1 MKYSISIIFIAMMS
15 VSSSA
20 QTLGFSSFGPLPGK
34 AENSRSRIYYN
45 LGETIINT
53 SEDGKL
59 RFNNGLLQSPN
70 YNQSE
75 TFEAQVQFY
84 FDENGNGVK
93 DDLDRYVR
101 QGSFLL
107 DNDQYRLHSEEGVS
121 FIGEAGT
128 YQFIFEDAG
137 AEDWSLS
144 SEESVSVTIDDNNQY
159 ALVEFGLSPDV
170 SLSCVQPYIASG
182 NFRCC
187 TNRTYTL
194 SAINQGTV
202 IDDQTVWLQVDPRI
216 GEVIYNTAPDMVIDS
231 NYVGWNV
238 SLYPSEKVDF
248 NFSLKVPCIDDDIT
262 VGELFKTIA
271 WVDNGVDRKEFC
283 YEQELRC
290 AYDPNDKLVNPN
302 RPDSLALLGQQLTYT
317 LRFQNTGND
326 YAENVVVTD
335 TLSELLDLSTFKILD
350 TSHPDVLTVENN
362 KDNPYIIDFRFD
374 NIFLLDSTT
383 NEEASNGHVMFS
395 ISPID
400 GLDIGTEINNTGFI
414 YFDFNPAVVTNTTG
428 TTYVDMFPTV
438 STDNQEILTFTKV
451 YPNPA
456 DGIFY
461 IDTDI
466 NSIKAYT
473 IEGRLIRE
481 VYNSSSIDLSGNPAG
496 NYILKITKG
505 ELVQY
510 EKIILSHTQN

>member
-1 MKYSISIIFIAMMS
+1 MKCTIITAFIIMIS
-15 VSSSA
+15 VSLSA
-20 QTLGFSSFGPLPGK
+20 QTLGFSSFSPLSGK
-34 AENSRSRIYYN
+34 AENSRSTLYYN
-45 LGETIINT
+45 LGEPVINT

-75 TFEAQVQFY
+75 SFQVQVQFY
-84 FDENGNGVK
+84 FDENQNGVK

-107 DNDQYRLHSEEGVS
+107 DNNQFRLHSEKGVS
-121 FIGEAGT
+121 FIGESGT
-128 YQFIFEDAG
+128 YEFTFEDAG
-137 AEDWSLS
+137 APGWSLS
-144 SEESVSVTIDDNNQY
+144 SEESVTITIDETNKY
-159 ALVEFGLSPDV
+159 ELVEFGISPDV
-170 SLSCVQPYIASG
+170 SVSCIQPYITSG

-187 TNRTYTL
+187 TNRTYNL

-216 GEVIYNTAPDMVIDS
+216 SEVVYNTPPDMVIDS

-238 SLYPSEKVDF
+238 SLYPTEKADF
-248 NFSLKVPCIDDDIT
+248 GFSLKVPCISDDIT
-262 VGELFKTIA
+262 VGELFKSTA
-271 WVDNGVDRKEFC
+271 WVDNGADRKEFC

-302 RPDSLALLGQQLTYT
+302 RTDSLALFGQELTYT

-350 TSHPDVLTVENN
+350 TSHPDVLSVENN
-362 KDNPYIIDFRFD
+362 KDNPYIINFRFD
-374 NIFLLDSTT
+374 NIFLLDSFT

-395 ISPID
+395 ISPIE

-428 TTYVDMFPTV
+428 TTYVDKFPTV
-438 STDNQEILTFTKV
+438 STFDQEVITFTQV
-451 YPNPA
+451 YPNPG

-461 IDTDI
+461 MDAGI

-473 IEGRLIRE
+473 PEGRLVKEI
-481 VYNSSSIDLSGNPAG
+481 YNSSSIDLSGNPAG
-496 NYILKITKG
+496 NYILKIRKD

-510 EKIILSHTQN
+510 EKIVLTHTK